1 MKKRFVLLFLY
12 IFSVSCF
19 AQDNSYLRFIPSNM
33 NPNDVL
39 PSDIPSEQVLRQ
51 MDFSEEEISEAMD
64 FKYSRGKYSDNK
76 SDNSSD
82 KPSLNNVEKFYKNI
96 EEEIPTRKYT
106 FPKGKIYGQDIFR
119 NNDISF
125 FQQSSSENPPNNY
138 EIGPSD
144 QFSIAVWGNSDYT
157 AVVTV
162 DEKGY
167 ISPSGFGRI
176 YVKGLTFSQAKSLIR
191 RKLGMNNSEMDISLV
206 YSRVILVNIVGEVYN
221 PGSYSIPA
229 LNTAFNALMAAK
241 GPTQIGSVR
250 NIFIKRDGKVIDSL
264 DVYNFLFNPSEYTDI
279 YLQDGDYIVVS
290 AATNLVE
297 VTGEVNRPY
306 TYEIKPSDNMDDVIA
321 FAGGYTTEASKNII
335 TLKRFEEE
343 GGLLVHDVHKSDLST
358 TKLNAA
364 DEIIVNKIQR
374 RTSNF
379 ISLKG
384 TIGVEGDY
392 EFIEGERI
400 SDLLERS
407 NSLNEYLYKE
417 SAYILRLN
425 SDRSRTT
432 IKVNLQKALDGNN
445 KDDIMLKEYDIINV
459 MSIDDFQDSYM
470 VSVFGSVRKKGNII
484 YGDGLTLRDVI
495 DLSGGIKQEATG
507 SRIEVSRVV
516 DVDVNSD
523 AIIPKRRVVL
533 VADINSDLSLN
544 IDDNDFM
551 LQANDQIFVRKNPD
565 YKLPINVVVEGEV
578 MYPGTYSLISE
589 GDRVS
594 DIIDRCGGLTEN
606 AFLEGVKL
614 YRKTKV
620 LKKRNL
626 SENRIS
632 EEFKQVILSDTGLYN
647 TYSEDLL
654 NSELLVLTEDIEN
667 SDISYSLV
675 SFDMKKALDINSKHN
690 VTLLQGDR
698 LVIPKSKNTV
708 YITGDLYNY
717 SDETGIS
724 VPYFQRKRANYYINN
739 FAGGYS
745 KENNKNRT
753 VVIYPN
759 GSVKSSINYGLFS
772 LSPIV
777 TKGSIIKLTTDNK
790 IKKTERKPIDWNV
803 AIEKTLIKVTGVM
816 SLYLLISRINGSF

>member
-19 AQDNSYLRFIPSNM
+19 AQDNSYLRFIPSYM

-64 FKYSRGKYSDNK
+64 FKYSRGKYSDNT
-76 SDNSSD
+76 SDETLDSS
-82 KPSLNNVEKFYKNI
+82 SLNNVQKFYKNM
-96 EEEIPTRKYT
+96 EEKIPKRKHK
-106 FPKGKIYGQDIFR
+106 FPKGKIYGQDVFR

-264 DVYNFLFNPSEYTDI
+264 DVYNFLFNPSEHTDI

-335 TLKRFEEE
+335 TLKRFEEG

-358 TKLNAA
+358 IKLNAA
-364 DEIIVNKIQR
+364 DEIVVNKIQR

-379 ISLKG
+379 VSLKG

-400 SDLLERS
+400 SDLLGRS

-425 SDRSRTT
+425 PDRSRTT
-432 IKVNLQKALDGNN
+432 IKVNLKKALDGNN
-445 KDDIMLKEYDIINV
+445 KDNIMLKEYDIINV
-459 MSIDDFQDSYM
+459 MSIDDFEDSYI
-470 VSVFGSVRKKGNII
+470 VSVFGSVRKTGNII
-484 YGDGLTLRDVI
+484 FGDGLTLTDVI
-495 DLSGGIKQEATG
+495 DLSGGIKQEASG

-516 DVDVNSD
+516 DVHSD
-523 AIIPKRRVVL
+523 SIIPKRRVVL

-544 IDDNDFM
+544 KDDNDFM

-565 YKLPINVVVEGEV
+565 YKLPINVVVNGEV
-578 MYPGTYSLISE
+578 LYPGTYSLISE
-589 GDRVS
+589 GDRIS

-620 LKKRNL
+620 LQN
-626 SENRIS
+626 ENSSDNIFS
-632 EEFKQVILSDTGLYN
+632 SEFKAEILSDTGLYN
-647 TYSEDLL
+647 KYSEDLL
-654 NSELLVLTEDIEN
+654 NSELSVLSQEIEYNDIAYN
-667 SDISYSLV
+667 IV
-675 SFDMKKALDINSKHN
+675 TFDMKKAMDVNSKHN
-690 VTLLQGDR
+690 IILLEGDS
-698 LVIPKSKNTV
+698 LVIPKSNNIV

-717 SDETGIS
+717 EGNGIS

-759 GSVKSSINYGLFS
+759 GSVKRSVNYGLFS

-777 TKGSIIKLTTDNK
+777 TKGSMIKLMSTEKLEK
-790 IKKTERKPIDWNV
+790 IERTPLDWNA
-803 AIEKTLIKVTGVM
+803 AIENTLIKVTGVM